1 MQSSNTKQLIFQ
13 YPNLVKYGNDHA
25 YFPFN
30 ASQLMT
36 HLARARELIFK
47 PGVGR
52 TELQEVPTQLFS
64 GEITDHPDLAGW
76 LLNIVGETIDAAIDG
91 PHQGIRGTERTLE
104 SFLNL
109 CEKRVGEIQ
118 LQNEGKFDNR
128 TFQQL
133 FINPHH
139 YDVFIEFCERF
150 DAIEA
155 IKEGDD
161 CLNGFRWSNKRNKIW
176 LATFLKCT
184 IDYKK
189 RVFKEK
195 VTQRIILTKAE
206 ELFKIKIDSTT
217 ITQAKKRTN
226 RHYDEIIENLEYR

>member
-1 MQSSNTKQLIFQ
+1 MQSSNIKQLIFQ

-91 PHQGIRGTERTLE
+91 PHQGIRGTERTLQ
-104 SFLNL
+104 SFLIL
-109 CEKRVGEIQ
+109 CEKKVDAIKA
-118 LQNEGKFDNR
+118 QNEGNFDNR

-133 FINPHH
+133 FSDNRHFETFINFCDRYEASRISEKG
-139 YDVFIEFCERF
+139 YDWTGNKDFKWLSTVINHSI
-150 DAIEA
+150 DV
-155 IKEGDD
+155 
-161 CLNGFRWSNKRNKIW
+161 NGG
-176 LATFLKCT
+176 
-184 IDYKK
+184 
-189 RVFKEK
+189 VFKKK
-195 VTQRIILTKAE
+195 VTKKIIADKLKVFFNLKSFSDKNFSKTGGLSNQYLE
-206 ELFKIKIDSTT
+206 EIKKELI
-217 ITQAKKRTN
+217 
-226 RHYDEIIENLEYR
+226 YR